1 MKLYPEDEMTKTLR
15 NAGNHL
21 PNKTVQHPSR
31 LYSSKPASYP
41 ANCAVTLDYLIC
53 QRCRRSC
60 RMRTALHISLRTFS
74 KNRNTGD

>member
-31 LYSSKPASYP
+31 LFFKTRLLPRE
-41 ANCAVTLDYLIC
+41 L
-53 QRCRRSC
+53 RRYFRLPHLSG
-60 RMRTALHISLRTFS
+60 MSEKLPNAHGAAHLSENLL
-74 KNRNTGD
+74 